1 MIDINA
7 TFSYVP
13 SKMNVESLYKKAIKD
28 LWDDSID
35 SLPEG
40 LSKEIAKRG
49 YAVEQDLP
57 HDDVLF
63 VGMNPA
69 FDIKKDTPGVN
80 IYNVAD
86 RRNDFFKAI
95 VDFSENTLGY
105 SNPSHHDLLFV
116 RHTTQKEVL
125 HLFDE
130 PSYNAFLGKQL
141 DISADIIRA
150 LAPKLIV
157 VLNAG
162 ARGLFESRFEADK
175 DCEYDETLGAYRFII
190 NESTPVLF
198 ASMLSGQRP
207 LDKGSRRS
215 LQWHIQ
221 HVLRN
226 L

>member
-1 MIDINA
+1 MD
-7 TFSYVP
+7 V
-13 SKMNVESLYKKAIKD
+13 KSLYNKAIDD
-28 LWDDSID
+28 LWNDN
-35 SLPEG
+35 LNNLTEG
-40 LSKEIAKRG
+40 LGKEIALRG
-49 YAVEQDLP
+49 YAVETELP

-80 IYNVAD
+80 FYNVAD
-86 RRNDFFKAI
+86 RRNDYFKAI
-95 VDFSENTLGY
+95 VDFSENTLEY

-125 HLFDE
+125 NLFNE
-130 PSYNAFLGKQL
+130 PSYKAFLGKQL
-141 DISADIIRA
+141 DISAGIIRA

-162 ARGLFESRFEADK
+162 ARSLFESRFEADK
-175 DCEYDETLGAYRFII
+175 DCEYDETIGAYRFII

-215 LQWHIQ
+215 LQWHIR
-221 HVLRN
+221 HILN
-226 L
+226 KIEKGH

>member
-1 MIDINA
+1 
-7 TFSYVP
+7 
-13 SKMNVESLYKKAIKD
+13 MNVKD
-28 LWDDSID
+28 LYATKID
-35 SLPEG
+35 ALWREELDGLHEG
-40 LSKEIAKRG
+40 LGKEIAKRG
-49 YAVEQDLP
+49 YAVETDLP

-63 VGMNPA
+63 IGMNPA
-69 FDIKKDTPGVN
+69 FDVKKDKPGVN

-86 RRNDFFKAI
+86 KQNDYFEAI
-95 VDFSENTLGY
+95 VKFCDYPLEY
-105 SNPSHHDLLFV
+105 DNPSHHDLLFV

-125 HLFDE
+125 SLFNE
-130 PSYNAFLGKQL
+130 ASYNAFLGKQL

-175 DCEYDETLGAYRFII
+175 ECEYDESLGAYRFIV
-190 NESTPVLF
+190 NKSTPVLF

-207 LDKGSRRS
+207 LDRGSRRS

-221 HVLRN
+221 HILSN
-226 L
+226 LL